1 MESISERA
9 AIRSAR
15 TMSGIL
21 LLAACGV
28 GALALTAVIWM
39 FTAPQ
44 NLAGLI
50 GADGAGGLTEMA
62 VGQQIALL
70 ALGLTSLL
78 GWALALWWAHVMFA
92 TLAKGTPHAAV
103 RLARRIALVLWALFL
118 CQIIAPIAG
127 SLIATW
133 HLPEGQRAISVSLGL
148 GQAGTLLSALIA
160 SSMAKALQF
169 GAELWQDHKEI
180 I

>member
-1 MESISERA
+1 METSSEKA
-9 AIRSAR
+9 VIRTAR
-15 TMSGIL
+15 TMSGVL
-21 LLAACGV
+21 LLAVVGV
-28 GALALTAVIWM
+28 AALAVTAVVWM

-50 GADGAGGLTEMA
+50 GTAGGRDLSEMA
-62 VGQQIALL
+62 VGQQFALL
-70 ALGLTSLL
+70 ALGLLSLM

-92 TLAKGTPHAAV
+92 TLAKGTPHTAA
-103 RLARRIALVLWALFL
+103 RLARRITIVLWALFAW
-118 CQIIAPIAG
+118 QVIAPALG
-127 SLIATW
+127 SLISTL
-133 HLPEGQRAISVSLGL
+133 HLPEGQRSISVSLGL

>member
-1 MESISERA
+1 METASEEA

-21 LLAACGV
+21 LLATCVVVAF
-28 GALALTAVIWM
+28 ALTAVVWT

-44 NLAGLI
+44 SLVGLISPVGGGNLADMGLS
-50 GADGAGGLTEMA
+50 
-62 VGQQIALL
+62 QKIALL
-70 ALGLTSLL
+70 VLGLLGLS
-78 GWALALWWAHVMFA
+78 GWALALWWAHEMFA
-92 TLAKGTPHAAV
+92 MLAKGAPHIAV
-103 RLARRIALVLWALFL
+103 GLARRIALVLWILFL
-118 CQIIAPIAG
+118 WQTIMPVLG
-127 SLIATW
+127 SLVATW
-133 HLPEGQRAISVSLGL
+133 HLPAGQRAVSISLGL